1 VNIYKIP
8 VVSNEK
14 IEKRTY
20 LLKAYSPEIAK
31 SIMPGQFCNIKVS
44 DSDFPLLRRPFSVC
58 DADEEHVYFMFDIHG
73 EGTRL
78 LAAKN
83 EGDNI
88 DVLSPLGN
96 GFGLEDNYER
106 AVIVAGGIG
115 SAPFPYL
122 TRYLEGK
129 KQIDSFVGGRSKEN
143 VITHGMVNTNLATD
157 DGSLGFHGNVI
168 ELLKTKL
175 DDYSKQKIKVFGCGP
190 NPMLR
195 ALKELCIEK
204 NILAE
209 ISVECAMACG
219 FGICQGCPVENTD
232 EHEKYSLVC
241 KDGPV
246 FNVKDVII

>member
-1 VNIYKIP
+1 MNIYKIP

-14 IEKRTY
+14 IEARTY
-20 LLKAYSPEIAK
+20 LLKAYSPEIADN
-31 SIMPGQFCNIKVS
+31 ILPGQFCNIKVS
-44 DSDFPLLRRPFSVC
+44 DSDFPLLRRPFSIC
-58 DADEEHVYFMFDIHG
+58 DVDDEHIFFMFDIHG

-78 LAAKN
+78 LAEKTN
-83 EGDNI
+83 SDFI

-96 GFGLEDNYER
+96 GFGLEDDYDK
-106 AVIVAGGIG
+106 AILIAGGIG
-115 SAPFPYL
+115 SAPFPYV
-122 TRYLEGK
+122 TRFLKNK
-129 KQIDSFVGGRSKEN
+129 KEVVTFIGGRSKEN
-143 VITHGMVNTNLATD
+143 IITHGMANIEIATD
-157 DGSLGFHGNVI
+157 DGSVGFHGNVV
-168 ELLKTKL
+168 ELFKSKL
-175 DDYSKQKIKVFGCGP
+175 DKFSNDRIKVFGCGP

-195 ALKELCIEK
+195 ALKELCLAE
-204 NILAE
+204 NIHAE